1 MSVRP
6 GAEPFVAEGGDVGV
20 LVCHGFTG
28 NPGSMRPW
36 AEHLAAAGHTVELP
50 RLPGHGTT
58 VQDMRRTRWP
68 DWLAEVDAA
77 FQRLRSRS
85 RTVVVAGLSMGGALA
100 LRMAELHP
108 DDVAGLVLVNPAVT
122 LDDPRLAAL
131 PVIRWVLPYGAAVG
145 NDIRKPGVTEGAYE
159 KVPTQALYSFLAGCR
174 EVVEGLPGVHQPVLL
189 IRSRVDHVVPAASSA
204 LILDRI
210 ASTDRTEIVLED
222 SYHVA
227 TLDNDAPLI
236 FERSAEF
243 IDRVTAAEVS
253 PAGGGGV
260 PADVDARSERT
271 VEQGAAFTTRD
282 RS

>member
-6 GAEPFVAEGGDVGV
+6 GAETFVAEGGDVGV

-36 AEHLAAAGHTVELP
+36 AEHLAAAGYAVELP

-68 DWLAEVDAA
+68 DWVAEVDAA
-77 FQRLRSRS
+77 LARLRSRT
-85 RTVVVAGLSMGGALA
+85 RAVVAVGLSMGGALA

-108 DDVAGLVLVNPAVT
+108 ADVAGLVLVNPAVK
-122 LDDPRLAAL
+122 LEDPKLRAL
-131 PVIRWVLPYGAAVG
+131 PVIRWVLPYVPPVG
-145 NDIRKPGVTEGAYE
+145 NDIKKPGVTEGAYD
-159 KVPTQALYSFLAGCR
+159 KVPTQPLHSFLTGCH
-174 EVVEGLPGVHQPVLL
+174 EVVADLPSVRQPVLL
-189 IRSRVDHVVPAASSA
+189 IRSREDHVVPASSSA

-210 ASTDRTEIVLED
+210 GSADRTEIVLEN

-243 IDRVTAAEVS
+243 VEKVTVA
-253 PAGGGGV
+253 P
-260 PADVDARSERT
+260 
-271 VEQGAAFTTRD
+271 
-282 RS
+282 